1 MKTFGAIAESA
12 EDAPLLHTNT
22 VDADEKKPFKGATSR
37 KKTIALAVAGVA
49 ACGVV
54 AIAAKG
60 SSSFGQ
66 IHNANPSSRLGDA
79 LDDAKAG
86 TKDFCSNDL
95 SGEKDSIRFE
105 HASKSRLISS
115 RFSIAL

>member
-1 MKTFGAIAESA
+1 MKVYRAIAESA

-22 VDADEKKPFKGATSR
+22 VDADEKKPSFTSSR

-54 AIAAKG
+54 AIAKG
-60 SSSFGQ
+60 SGASSASFGQ
-66 IHNANPSSRLGDA
+66 IHNAPSRLGDA

-86 TKDFCSNDL
+86 TTFVVPMCFDL
-95 SGEKDSIRFE
+95 SLGKRFDSIRTRP
-105 HASKSRLISS
+105 KSSS
-115 RFSIAL
+115 LLVFQSL

>member
-1 MKTFGAIAESA
+1 MKMYGAIAESA

-60 SSSFGQ
+60 SSFGQ
-66 IHNANPSSRLGDA
+66 IHNARVSSRLGDA

-86 TKDFCSNDL
+86 TKDFCS
-95 SGEKDSIRFE
+95 I
-105 HASKSRLISS
+105 
-115 RFSIAL
+115 